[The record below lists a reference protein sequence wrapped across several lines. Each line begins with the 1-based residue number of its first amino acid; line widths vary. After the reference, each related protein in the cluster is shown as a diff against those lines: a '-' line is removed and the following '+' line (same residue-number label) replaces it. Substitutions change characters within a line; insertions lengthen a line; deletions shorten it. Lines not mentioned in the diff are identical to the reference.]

1 MRKVEGKWSTTG
13 DISQKGATEQV
24 YSAGHKEVTRNKMLV
39 PVGDSSY
46 GHGKDTNEDVERN
59 EGLSHFHQGVLETLY
74 ICLRADQLVKFST
87 DFQVDGWQ
95 DDPIDINQK

>member
-1 MRKVEGKWSTTG
+1 
-13 DISQKGATEQV
+13 
-24 YSAGHKEVTRNKMLV
+24 MLV
-39 PVGDSSY
+39 PVGDGSL
-46 GHGKDTNEDVERN
+46 GHGNETDADADAERN

-87 DFQVDGWQ
+87 DFQVDGWK